1 MRKLEFLGA
10 CFALLSIILG
20 AFTTHFLKDYL
31 DGSELN
37 SFETGIRYMMYN
49 GLSMLIISR
58 LEISKN
64 FWIFRLFLW
73 GTIFFS
79 LSIFLLSIQKIFS
92 INLSF
97 LGPITPVGGALIIL
111 GWTII
116 IFRILKNKE

>member
-64 FWIFRLFLW
+64 FWIFRLFFW
-73 GTIFFS
+73 GTILFS
-79 LSIFLLSIQKIFS
+79 FSIFPLSLQKIFS

-97 LGPITPVGGALIIL
+97 LGPITPVGGALLIL

-116 IFRILKNKE
+116 IYRILKK

>member
-20 AFTTHFLKDYL
+20 AFTTHFLKDHL

-64 FWIFRLFLW
+64 FWIFRLFFW
-73 GTIFFS
+73 GTILFS
-79 LSIFLLSIQKIFS
+79 FSIFLLSLQKIFS

-97 LGPITPVGGALIIL
+97 LGLITPVGGALLIL

-116 IFRILKNKE
+116 IYRILKK

>member
-31 DGSELN
+31 DCSELN

>member
-20 AFTTHFLKDYL
+20 AFTTHFLKDHL

-58 LEISKN
+58 FEISKN
-64 FWIFRLFLW
+64 FWIFRLFFW
-73 GTIFFS
+73 GTILFS
-79 LSIFLLSIQKIFS
+79 FSIFLLSLQKIFS

-97 LGPITPVGGALIIL
+97 LGPITPVGGALLIL

-116 IFRILKNKE
+116 IYRILKK

>member
-73 GTIFFS
+73 GTILFS
-79 LSIFLLSIQKIFS
+79 FSIFLLSLQKNFFNKSIFFGSNYSSGRS
-92 INLSF
+92 ITNFRLDNNNLQN
-97 LGPITPVGGALIIL
+97 TQ
-111 GWTII
+111 
-116 IFRILKNKE
+116 K

>member
-31 DGSELN
+31 DGSEPN
-37 SFETGIRYMMYN
+37 FFETGIRYMMYN

-73 GTIFFS
+73 GTILFS
-79 LSIFLLSIQKIFS
+79 FSIFMLSLQKIFS
-92 INLSF
+92 INPSF
-97 LGPITPVGGALIIL
+97 LGPITPLGGALLIF
-111 GWTII
+111 GWTITI
-116 IFRILKNKE
+116 YRILKK

>member
-20 AFTTHFLKDYL
+20 AFTTHFLKDHL

-58 LEISKN
+58 FEISKN
-64 FWIFRLFLW
+64 FWIFRLFFW
-73 GTIFFS
+73 GTILFS
-79 LSIFLLSIQKIFS
+79 FSIFLLSLQKIFS

-97 LGPITPVGGALIIL
+97 LGPITPMGGALLIL

-116 IFRILKNKE
+116 IYRILKK

>member
-1 MRKLEFLGA
+1 MIKLEFLGA

-64 FWIFRLFLW
+64 FWILDYFYGEL
-73 GTIFFS
+73 FFS
-79 LSIFLLSIQKIFS
+79 ASVFS
-92 INLSF
+92 RF
-97 LGPITPVGGALIIL
+97 P
-111 GWTII
+111 
-116 IFRILKNKE
+116 FKKFFQ

>member
-20 AFTTHFLKDYL
+20 AFTTHFLKDHL

-64 FWIFRLFLW
+64 FWIFRLFFW
-73 GTIFFS
+73 GTILFS
-79 LSIFLLSIQKIFS
+79 FSIFLLSIQKIFS

-97 LGPITPVGGALIIL
+97 LGPITPVGGALLIL

-116 IFRILKNKE
+116 IYRILKK

>member
-10 CFALLSIILG
+10 CFALFINYFR

-64 FWIFRLFLW
+64 FLDF
-73 GTIFFS
+73 
-79 LSIFLLSIQKIFS
+79 
-92 INLSF
+92 
-97 LGPITPVGGALIIL
+97 
-111 GWTII
+111 
-116 IFRILKNKE
+116 

>member
-1 MRKLEFLGA
+1 MRKLQFLGA

-31 DGSELN
+31 DDSELN

-73 GTIFFS
+73 GTILFS
-79 LSIFLLSIQKIFS
+79 FSIFLLSLQKIFS

-97 LGPITPVGGALIIL
+97 LGPITPVGGALLIL

-116 IFRILKNKE
+116 IYRILKK

>member
-64 FWIFRLFLW
+64 FWIFRLFFW
-73 GTIFFS
+73 GTILFS
-79 LSIFLLSIQKIFS
+79 FSIFPLSLQKIFS

-116 IFRILKNKE
+116 IYRILKK

>member
-1 MRKLEFLGA
+1 MRKLQLLGA
-10 CFALLSIILG
+10 CFALLSIILV
-20 AFTTHFLKDYL
+20 AFTTHFLKDHL

-64 FWIFRLFLW
+64 FWIFRLFFW
-73 GTIFFS
+73 GTILFS
-79 LSIFLLSIQKIFS
+79 FSIFLLSLQKIFS

-97 LGPITPVGGALIIL
+97 LGPITPVGGALLIL

-116 IFRILKNKE
+116 IYRILKKQ

>member
-20 AFTTHFLKDYL
+20 AFTTHFLKDHL

-64 FWIFRLFLW
+64 FWIFRLFFW
-73 GTIFFS
+73 GTILFS
-79 LSIFLLSIQKIFS
+79 FSIFLLSLQKIFS

-97 LGPITPVGGALIIL
+97 LGPITPVGGALLIL

-116 IFRILKNKE
+116 IYRILKK

>member
-58 LEISKN
+58 LEIQKT
-64 FWIFRLFLW
+64 FGFLDYFY
-73 GTIFFS
+73 GELFFS
-79 LSIFLLSIQKIFS
+79 ALVFS
-92 INLSF
+92 CF
-97 LGPITPVGGALIIL
+97 P
-111 GWTII
+111 
-116 IFRILKNKE
+116 FKKFFQ

>member
-97 LGPITPVGGALIIL
+97 LGPITPVGGALLIL

-116 IFRILKNKE
+116 IYRILKK

>member
-31 DGSELN
+31 NGSELK

-64 FWIFRLFLW
+64 FWIFRIFLW
-73 GTIFFS
+73 GTILFS
-79 LSIFLLSIQKIFS
+79 FSIFLLSLQKIFS

-97 LGPITPVGGALIIL
+97 LGPITPVRGALLIL

-116 IFRILKNKE
+116 IYRILKK

>member
-1 MRKLEFLGA
+1 MRKLELLGA

-20 AFTTHFLKDYL
+20 AFTTHFLKDHL

-64 FWIFRLFLW
+64 FWIFRLFFW
-73 GTIFFS
+73 GTILFS
-79 LSIFLLSIQKIFS
+79 FSIFLLSLQKIFS

-97 LGPITPVGGALIIL
+97 LGPITPVGGALLIL

-116 IFRILKNKE
+116 IYRILKK

>member
-73 GTIFFS
+73 GTILFS
-79 LSIFLLSIQKIFS
+79 FSIFPLSLQKIFS

-116 IFRILKNKE
+116 IYRILKK

>member
-10 CFALLSIILG
+10 CFVLLSIILG

-31 DGSELN
+31 VSSELN

-73 GTIFFS
+73 GTILFS
-79 LSIFLLSIQKIFS
+79 FSIFPLSLQKIFS

-116 IFRILKNKE
+116 IYRILKK

>member
-20 AFTTHFLKDYL
+20 AFTTHFLKDYF

-37 SFETGIRYMMYN
+37 SFETGIRYIMYN

-73 GTIFFS
+73 GTILFS
-79 LSIFLLSIQKIFS
+79 FSIFLLSLQKIFS

-97 LGPITPVGGALIIL
+97 LGPITPVGGALLIL

-116 IFRILKNKE
+116 IYRILKK

>member
-31 DGSELN
+31 DCSELN

-97 LGPITPVGGALIIL
+97 LGPITPVGGALLIL

-116 IFRILKNKE
+116 IYRILKK